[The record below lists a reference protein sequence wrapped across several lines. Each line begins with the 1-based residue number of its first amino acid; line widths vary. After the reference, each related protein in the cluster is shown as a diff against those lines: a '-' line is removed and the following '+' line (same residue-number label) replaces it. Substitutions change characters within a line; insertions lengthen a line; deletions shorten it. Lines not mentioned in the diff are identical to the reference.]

1 MPKIKFEKTL
11 LIGSGKITWYQKAE
25 RWVRRKFKNPFTQH
39 LLLGIIKY
47 LQTQWI
53 NAKIYNTMKDVDA
66 DIEKI
71 QSQWEENDQQTR
83 HNIAE
88 RGVFGDEGWSIQITN
103 PVVERG
109 SQATS
114 TGMVT
119 GSDASGLRQDEGNQ
133 EGLPER
139 K

>member
-25 RWVRRKFKNPFTQH
+25 RWVRKKFKNPFTQH

-83 HNIAE
+83 HNIVE
-88 RGVFGDEGWSIQITN
+88 RGVFGDEAWSIQITN
-103 PVVERG
+103 PVVERR
-109 SQATS
+109 SEATS

-119 GSDASGLRQDEGNQ
+119 GSDASGLRQDEGDQ